1 MKYTPTKIGKHSYQ
15 FSHPEFSCVTCH
27 TVTWSDRGAESS
39 VCWMLAANP
48 EVWCWLCKAHLGMEG
63 VMRIYR

>member
-1 MKYTPTKIGKHSYQ
+1 M
-15 FSHPEFSCVTCH
+15 CH

-39 VCWMLAANP
+39 VCWILAANP